1 MELTMGLFPIPSPD
15 SLAAAGV
22 NLRDK
27 LVHGRLAD
35 LRRMPSSVV
44 DDTPL
49 RVLHRYLPSAIRAD
63 GPPVL
68 LVPPLAAPA
77 FAFDLRRGGSLV
89 EHLLLAGRRVYLV
102 DYGPIRVED
111 GKLGVEFWI
120 DDVLPTT
127 IRSVAADS
135 GSEDVHLV
143 GWCLGGIF
151 SLLATAAEPSLPVR
165 SVTAIAS
172 PFDLTAVPMVAPLRP
187 LAAVA
192 GGSVTALLDLLA
204 SVPAPVVSRA
214 FQLTGF
220 DKYVMRPVTLLAK
233 LDDRD
238 FLEQVEAVD
247 HLMQNMYSYPGR
259 LFGQLYH
266 QMFRA
271 NDLSDGHLDVAGRR
285 VLLADVKVPAL
296 LVGGTDDVLAPANAV
311 RRGAELLTGSP
322 QVRFE
327 TAPGGHLGV
336 LTGRKA
342 RSGTWQYLDAFLA
355 AN

>member
-1 MELTMGLFPIPSPD
+1 MALFPIPSAD
-15 SLAAAGV
+15 SLAAAGK
-22 NLRDK
+22 NLRDM
-27 LVHGRLAD
+27 VTHGRLAD
-35 LRRMPSSVV
+35 LRRMPSQVV

-49 RVLHRYLPSAIRAD
+49 RVVLRYLPSGTTRLT

-89 EHLLLAGRRVYLV
+89 EHLVGSGRRVYLV

-111 GKLGVEFWI
+111 GELGIEFWV
-120 DDVLPTT
+120 DDVLPNA
-127 IRSVAADS
+127 IRAVAEDAGD
-135 GSEDVHLV
+135 DVHIAA
-143 GWCLGGIF
+143 WCLGGLMA
-151 SLLATAAEPSLPVR
+151 LLTTASFPELPVR
-165 SVTAIAS
+165 TVTAVAS
-172 PFDLTAVPMVAPLRP
+172 PFDIREVPLVAPFRT
-187 LAAVA
+187 LASLA
-192 GGSVTALLDLLA
+192 GGLPTAAANLMSA
-204 SVPAPVVSRA
+204 VPAPLVAWA

-220 DKYVMRPVTLLAK
+220 DKYVLKPFTIASK

-266 QMFRA
+266 QLFRA
-271 NDLSDGHLDVAGRR
+271 NDLSHGHLDIDGRR
-285 VLLADVKVPAL
+285 VLLADVKVPTL
-296 LVGGTDDVLAPANAV
+296 LIGGTDDVIVPVGAV
-311 RRGAELLTGSP
+311 RRGADLLTGSP

-336 LTGRKA
+336 LAGRKA
-342 RSGTWQYLDAFLA
+342 RTTTWQYLDAFLA
-355 AN
+355 SNDAA